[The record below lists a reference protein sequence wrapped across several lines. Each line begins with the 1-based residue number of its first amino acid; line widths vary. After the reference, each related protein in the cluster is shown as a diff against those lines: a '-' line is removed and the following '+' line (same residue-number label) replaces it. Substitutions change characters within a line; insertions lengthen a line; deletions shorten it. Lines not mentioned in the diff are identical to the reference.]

1 MNQFNTNDLTD
12 QYVLSVC
19 ENFQQE
25 LHRVMLSSHTSTDN
39 IDTKR
44 EKDIQKHLN
53 HLNSVVIQL
62 LKYKNFKRALA
73 FKN

>member
-44 EKDIQKHLN
+44 E
-53 HLNSVVIQL
+53 
-62 LKYKNFKRALA
+62 
-73 FKN
+73 